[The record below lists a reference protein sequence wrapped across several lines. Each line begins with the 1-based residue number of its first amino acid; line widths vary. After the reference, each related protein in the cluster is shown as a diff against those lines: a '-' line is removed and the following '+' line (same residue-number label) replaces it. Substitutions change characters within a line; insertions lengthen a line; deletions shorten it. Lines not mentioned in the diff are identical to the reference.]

1 MSPESFFPLKR
12 ADRSWPVWEALRLPQ
27 SRSHGHMVSV
37 MAFSLTWF
45 LKTHF
50 HTRVATLVYELSR
63 SLCLHNLS
71 SHTGLD
77 C

>member
-1 MSPESFFPLKR
+1 
-12 ADRSWPVWEALRLPQ
+12 
-27 SRSHGHMVSV
+27 MVSV
-37 MAFSLTWF
+37 MAFSLIYA

-50 HTRVATLVYELSR
+50 HTRVTILVHEPSR

-71 SHTGLD
+71 LYIGLD